1 MKRKHILTLLLM
13 ILLLSS
19 CSTKG
24 RRTETQIWEEGYDAG
39 YSDGKFDS
47 DIAHDDDYANGYEKG
62 YRDAASDYDLHRHGG
77 MSDELSALFYDIELE
92 ARSYA
97 GSDSDHDI
105 ESALD
110 TVDAY
115 LNGTATYWGEWP
127 TKADFDE
134 AVRYLYD
141 YSNFYYNRRYAD

>member
-1 MKRKHILTLLLM
+1 MNRKFALLTILIALVF
-13 ILLLSS
+13 SA
-19 CSTKG
+19 CSGTEKTK
-24 RRTETQIWEEGYDAG
+24 TEIWEDGYDAG
-39 YSDGKFDS
+39 YSDGKFES
-47 DIAHDDDYANGYEKG
+47 DMEHEDDYADGYEEG
-62 YRDAASDYDLHRHGG
+62 YQDASSDYDLHRHGRL
-77 MSDELSALFYDIELE
+77 SDELSALFYDIELE

-97 GSDSDHDI
+97 GNDSDYDI

-141 YSNFYYNRRYAD
+141 FSDFYYNRRYDD